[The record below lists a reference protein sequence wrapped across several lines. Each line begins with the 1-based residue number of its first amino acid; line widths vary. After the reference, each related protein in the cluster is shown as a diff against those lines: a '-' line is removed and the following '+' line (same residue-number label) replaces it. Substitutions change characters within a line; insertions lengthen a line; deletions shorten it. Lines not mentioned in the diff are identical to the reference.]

1 MNRVLLIFL
10 TIVLTISLAACGEPQ
25 GDGDRDPT
33 PNVFETTADGTDVF
47 DGNVSTIDMSNK
59 QKGYVMVK
67 YGGDKSKIKL
77 QVNKDGGA
85 VYTYDLDANGRYEA
99 FPLSLG
105 SGNYTFVINE
115 NISGN
120 SYAVVDSTTFEVTL
134 ETEFSPF
141 LHPSQ
146 YVSFLPESAIV
157 PLSQELATGA
167 STDLDV
173 VTSVYEYVVEN
184 IEYDYE
190 KADAVDTFYI
200 PSIDETLTTKKGLC
214 FDYAAVMTSM
224 LRVQGIPTQLVI
236 GYAGETY
243 HAWLSV
249 YTEETGWINDMIE
262 FDGEEWVRLDP
273 TFASTNEQNPD
284 IYQYIGDGTNYN
296 AMYFY

>member
-1 MNRVLLIFL
+1 MAKTFTIILILICSLSL
-10 TIVLTISLAACGEPQ
+10 TSCFFSEPA
-25 GDGDRDPT
+25 GDRDPT
-33 PNVFETTADGTDVF
+33 PVVLTTTADGVDVF
-47 DGNVSTIDMSNK
+47 NGNVSIVDMSNK

-67 YGGDKSKIKL
+67 YVGEKTKIKL
-77 QVNKDGGA
+77 QVNKDGGP
-85 VYTYDLDANGRYEA
+85 VYTYDLDQSGAFEA

-105 SGNYTFVINE
+105 SGNYTFVVNE

-120 SYAVVDSTTFEVTL
+120 SYAVVDSVSFEVAL

-146 YVSFLPESAIV
+146 YVGFVPTSAIV
-157 PLSQELATGA
+157 PLSEQLATGA
-167 STDLDV
+167 SDDLDV

-184 IEYDYE
+184 IAYDYE
-190 KADAVDTFYI
+190 KADTIDTFYI
-200 PSIDETLTTKKGLC
+200 PKVDETLELKKGLC

-262 FDGEEWVRLDP
+262 FDGEHWVRLDP
-273 TFASTNEQNPD
+273 TFASTNNENPD